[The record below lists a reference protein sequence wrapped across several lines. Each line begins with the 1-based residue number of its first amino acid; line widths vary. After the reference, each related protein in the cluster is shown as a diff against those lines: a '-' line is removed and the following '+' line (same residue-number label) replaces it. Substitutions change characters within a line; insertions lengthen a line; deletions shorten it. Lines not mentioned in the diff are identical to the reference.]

1 MEMIEEQASEL
12 EHISIE
18 SIQSDGEKQKNR
30 WKMIGIQVCVRAK
43 DLRGQQ
49 SEYQK

>member
-18 SIQSDGEKQKNR
+18 SVQSDDEKEKKR
-30 WKMIGIQVCVRAK
+30 
-43 DLRGQQ
+43 
-49 SEYQK
+49 